1 MSEASFCALALDA
14 REAIRIDLAHPAGA
28 EGGNDFVR
36 PESNAGTEKHIGR
49 GTARIIA
56 RGRTYNWLVKKS
68 ELEDVLRI
76 LQEATEQAAQIRIEL
91 TEDYLALIDQ
101 VEAMPQNQAGAVK
114 VDRWPGIRSYIES
127 FSRVERAPRKT

>member
-1 MSEASFCALALDA
+1 
-14 REAIRIDLAHPAGA
+14 
-28 EGGNDFVR
+28 
-36 PESNAGTEKHIGR
+36 
-49 GTARIIA
+49 
-56 RGRTYNWLVKKS
+56 VKKS